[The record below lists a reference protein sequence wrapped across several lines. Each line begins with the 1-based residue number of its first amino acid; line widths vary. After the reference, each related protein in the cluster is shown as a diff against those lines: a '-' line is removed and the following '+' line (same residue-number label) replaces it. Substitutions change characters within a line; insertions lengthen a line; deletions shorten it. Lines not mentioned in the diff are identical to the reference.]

1 MSDGRPV
8 WPPVDHPHPLMR
20 CGLGSVRAPRAAR
33 GHPLVPGLEPRAKPA
48 VVDPQIA
55 VTTTADRVR
64 PYRLHLLGHHADIDL
79 IAPIVLKAIQ
89 ADAVGHRAKPHEI
102 VLEPD
107 RSTQSLTDS
116 LRRIRMAST
125 I

>member
-1 MSDGRPV
+1 
-8 WPPVDHPHPLMR
+8 MR
-20 CGLGSVRAPRAAR
+20 CGLGSVRAPLAAR

-48 VVDPQIA
+48 VVDAQIA
-55 VTTTADRVR
+55 VTTTADRIR

-89 ADAVGHRAKPHEI
+89 ADAVGHRSKPHEI

-107 RSTQSLTDS
+107 IGRPGPATGRSS
-116 LRRIRMAST
+116 RRPRPRSSGRPP
-125 I
+125 

>member
-1 MSDGRPV
+1 
-8 WPPVDHPHPLMR
+8 MR

-33 GHPLVPGLEPRAKPA
+33 GHPLVPGLEARAKPA

-55 VTTTADRVR
+55 VTTPADRVR

-89 ADAVGHRAKPHEI
+89 ANAVGHRAKLHEI

-107 RSTQSLTDS
+107 IGRPGRATGRSS
-116 LRRIRMAST
+116 RRASGRASRRASSRASG
-125 I
+125 